1 MIGFS
6 YDNGKQGSGGIEQYY
21 NDQLTGTNGREY
33 GYLDDEANMEK
44 VIKSAE
50 NGNTIVSTID
60 VNIQRIVE
68 KYIDEWMSGIGS
80 KTAAV
85 SPWTRETARSL
96 PCPPTAI

>member
-1 MIGFS
+1 
-6 YDNGKQGSGGIEQYY
+6 
-21 NDQLTGTNGREY
+21 
-33 GYLDDEANMEK
+33 MEK

-85 SPWTRETARSL
+85 IAMDPRTGDST
-96 PCPPTAI
+96 